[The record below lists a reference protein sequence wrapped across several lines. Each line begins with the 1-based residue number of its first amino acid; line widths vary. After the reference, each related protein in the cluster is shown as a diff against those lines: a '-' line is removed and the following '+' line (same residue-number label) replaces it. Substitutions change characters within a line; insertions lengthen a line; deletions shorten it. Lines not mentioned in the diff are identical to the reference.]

1 MLHVYVDVHVH
12 AGKLRHA
19 YKLTF
24 GWMVYIL
31 VAYATL
37 YLCVGMYAGAIDA
50 IHHPDCQQVYTGKPQ
65 PPKTTQCTCTCT
77 GPFVLAGLLATY
89 KLHPLYR

>member
-1 MLHVYVDVHVH
+1 MWMCV
-12 AGKLRHA
+12 GKPRHA

-37 YLCVGMYAGAIDA
+37 LSVPMLECMLVHTIDA
-50 IHHPDCQQVYTGKPQ
+50 IHRPDCQQVYTGKPQ
-65 PPKTTQCTCTCT
+65 LPKTTQCTCTCT